1 MSAQDTTMDAT
12 PASDPWLARW
22 QEGRIGFHLPATHS
36 ALERWW
42 PRLEIAAGAKVL
54 VPLCGKSLD
63 MRWLAA
69 QGYPV
74 LGIELARQACEQFVA
89 EGAGD
94 VSRYRLE
101 HFECFRQG
109 MVELWCGDF
118 FHFHI
123 DHVDHLDAFYD
134 RAALIALPPATRQR
148 YAFHLAQLLPPGARG
163 LLISLERQKE
173 QAPGPPVHV
182 AEDEIRQLLSANF
195 TLEVLERRAPDER
208 GLRETVWSLVR
219 KGPRR

>member
-1 MSAQDTTMDAT
+1 MSAGASDRS
-12 PASDPWLARW
+12 ASDPWLSRW
-22 QEGRIGFHLPATHS
+22 QEGRIGFHLPATHA

-42 PRLEIAAGAKVL
+42 PHLEVAASAKVL

-69 QGYPV
+69 QGHPV

-89 EGAGD
+89 EGVGD

-101 HFECFRQG
+101 YFDCFRQG
-109 MVELWCGDF
+109 PVELWCGDF

-148 YAFHLAQLLPPGARG
+148 YVFHLAQLLPPGARG
-163 LLISLERQKE
+163 LLISLERE
-173 QAPGPPVHV
+173 QDVQQGPPFHV
-182 AEDEIRQLLSANF
+182 AEDEVRQLLNSNF
-195 TLEVLERRAPDER
+195 TLEVLERRAADER
-208 GLRETVWSLVR
+208 GLRETVWGLVR
-219 KGPRR
+219 KGPRT

>member
-1 MSAQDTTMDAT
+1 MHEH
-12 PASDPWLARW
+12 WLKRW
-22 QEGRIGFHLPATHS
+22 EEGRIGFHRDSVHPALIRH
-36 ALERWW
+36 W
-42 PRLEIAAGAKVL
+42 PMLGAVPGTKVL

-69 QGYPV
+69 QGHPV
-74 LGIELARQACEQFVA
+74 LGIELARQACEAFVA
-89 EGAGD
+89 EGVGD
-94 VSRYRLE
+94 VSRYRLD

-109 MVELWCGDF
+109 PVELWCGDF

-163 LLISLERQKE
+163 LLISLERQTE
-173 QAPGPPVHV
+173 QHQGPPFHV

-208 GLRETVWSLVR
+208 GLRETVWGLVR